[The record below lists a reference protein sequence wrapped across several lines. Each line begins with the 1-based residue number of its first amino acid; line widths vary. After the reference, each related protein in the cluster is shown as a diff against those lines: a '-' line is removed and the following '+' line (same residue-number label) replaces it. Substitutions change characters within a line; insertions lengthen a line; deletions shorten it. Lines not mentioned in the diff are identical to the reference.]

1 MSKKSKKVKL
11 LYSILIITII
21 ASSITIAISNRKTN
35 FDKFVEQ
42 YEMSI
47 AKIMKSIDINNIKET
62 LLTKEN
68 DKIMSHLKEELEE
81 IQDYVPE
88 KRKAEYLYMKR
99 KYSNLEKT
107 MNIVK
112 DWNNI
117 KTFQQMQIITD
128 LISQQVIYE

>member
-11 LYSILIITII
+11 FYSILIIII
-21 ASSITIAISNRKTN
+21 ITSSITIAISNRKTN

-42 YEMSI
+42 YERSI
-47 AKIMKSIDINNIKET
+47 AKIMKSIDIDNIKET

-88 KRKAEYLYMKR
+88 KRKSEYLYMR
-99 KYSNLEKT
+99 MKYSNLEKT

-112 DWNNI
+112 DWDNI
-117 KTFQQMQIITD
+117 ETFQQMQMITD
-128 LISQQVIYE
+128 LISQQVMYE